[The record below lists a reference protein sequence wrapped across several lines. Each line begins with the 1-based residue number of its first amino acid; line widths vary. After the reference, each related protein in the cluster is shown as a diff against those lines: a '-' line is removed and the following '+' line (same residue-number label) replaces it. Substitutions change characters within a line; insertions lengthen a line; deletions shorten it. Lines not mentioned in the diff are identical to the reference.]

1 MTQLAVALRTASGHC
16 LLPTAFMPLSLSIV
30 IVTYNS
36 AEVIRD
42 CLASI
47 PAGWDSQNDDGRQ
60 TTDERPSHFV
70 HRPSSAVETIVV
82 DNGSTDGTVE
92 IIRSEF
98 PSVRLFSGHGNLMF
112 AGGNNYG
119 FKQATAPLIFML
131 NPDTV
136 VHPGALSEL
145 VEFADAHPEA
155 GMIAPRVINPDGSL
169 QHNTFHFPDLKQAF
183 FGFFEKLVA
192 LNSPLNGRYLP
203 EDYARIREA
212 EHILGAALLFR
223 RELYNQLP
231 GMDEKFGIYFE
242 ETDWCYRAR
251 RAGWKLLYT
260 PDAVITHL
268 GAHSTSKNPEKSSAQ
283 FYKSQSYFYRKNYGL
298 LKHAA
303 LKGITAVGLLY
314 WTARTA
320 KGWLTGKITYKKLK
334 VRLWSYWEI
343 LSA

>member
-1 MTQLAVALRTASGHC
+1 MK
-16 LLPTAFMPLSLSIV
+16 LSIV

-42 CLASI
+42 CLMSI
-47 PAGWDSQNDDGRQ
+47 PAGWLGQ
-60 TTDERPSHFV
+60 TFGVLETPKVFGE
-70 HRPSSAVETIVV
+70 VETVVV
-82 DNGSTDGTVE
+82 DNGSTDSTVE
-92 IIRSEF
+92 LIQREF
-98 PSVRLFSGHGNLMF
+98 PWVRLFSGHGNLLF

-119 FKQATAPLIFML
+119 FRQATAPLIFML

-136 VHPGALSEL
+136 VHPGALKKL

-155 GMIAPRVINPDGSL
+155 GMIAPRVLNPDGSL

-183 FGFFEKLVA
+183 FGFFEKLA
-192 LNSPLNGRYLP
+192 PLDSPLNGRYLP
-203 EDYARIREA
+203 EDYARVREA
-212 EHILGAALLFR
+212 EHILGATLLFR
-223 RELYNQLP
+223 RELYDQLP

-283 FYKSQSYFYRKNYGL
+283 FYKSQSYFYRKNYGPA
-298 LKHAA
+298 KYAA

-314 WTARTA
+314 WAARTVV
-320 KGWLTGKITYKKLK
+320 GLLTKKIDGEKLR
-334 VRLWSYWEI
+334 VRLSSYWEI
-343 LSA
+343 LKS